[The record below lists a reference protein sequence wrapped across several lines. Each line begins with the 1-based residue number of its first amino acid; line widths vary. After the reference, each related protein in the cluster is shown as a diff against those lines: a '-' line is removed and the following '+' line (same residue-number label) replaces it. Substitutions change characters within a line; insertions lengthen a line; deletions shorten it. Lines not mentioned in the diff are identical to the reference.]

1 MRVGFIGECMAELK
15 KVDGLLQE
23 GFAGDTFNSAVYLK
37 RTFPALESY
46 FISAIGSD
54 PLSKEML
61 EFTRGES
68 INTRFLYAHPDKHI
82 GLYKIY
88 TDACGERSFTY
99 WRNDSAAKGLMSLLN
114 ESDTASLTAMDM
126 VLFSG
131 ISLAVL
137 NREDLN
143 KFWRLLGKL
152 KDSGTQIVFDMNH
165 RPALWKGRNDAK
177 VLYEKAF
184 EVADIAL
191 PGLEDFNFLY
201 GFESVEEIVSFLAPF
216 SFKLLVIKNGSR
228 AVTLV
233 DAEGEVSEVGL
244 TPVKNVVD
252 TTSAGDAFNGVF
264 LGAYLSGE
272 KTESCVKKAV
282 QCAGFV
288 IQHPGAIVDKAS
300 YSDLVSSFSPS
311 LA

>member
-1 MRVGFIGECMAELK
+1 MFK
-15 KVDGLLQE
+15 DQQ
-23 GFAGDTFNSAVYLK
+23 
-37 RTFPALESY
+37 P
-46 FISAIGSD
+46 
-54 PLSKEML
+54 
-61 EFTRGES
+61 
-68 INTRFLYAHPDKHI
+68 
-82 GLYKIY
+82 
-88 TDACGERSFTY
+88 
-99 WRNDSAAKGLMSLLN
+99 
-114 ESDTASLTAMDM
+114 
-126 VLFSG
+126 
-131 ISLAVL
+131 
-137 NREDLN
+137 
-143 KFWRLLGKL
+143 LGKL

-177 VLYEKAF
+177 ALYEKAF

-264 LGAYLSGE
+264 LR
-272 KTESCVKKAV
+272 
-282 QCAGFV
+282 
-288 IQHPGAIVDKAS
+288 PVDLCCTHFAQQYIGSHIIENAS
-300 YSDLVSSFSPS
+300 DTI